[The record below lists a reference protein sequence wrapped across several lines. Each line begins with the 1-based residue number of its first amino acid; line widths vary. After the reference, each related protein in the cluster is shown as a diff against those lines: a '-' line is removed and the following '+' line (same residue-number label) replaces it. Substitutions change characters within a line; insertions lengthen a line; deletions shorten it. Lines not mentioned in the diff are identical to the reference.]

1 MAGLERSRAVSGLRD
16 PLAVARG
23 LGSAKD
29 GTGHW
34 WFQRLTSVALLLLT
48 PWFLVLLFGLLRA
61 EHYEVRAV
69 LAQPLNATL
78 MIAWLLSLF
87 WHSQLG
93 LQVVIEDY
101 VHGWAEWVLQ
111 LAARFAC
118 ALGAIASVLAVCR
131 IVFAA

>member
-1 MAGLERSRAVSGLRD
+1 MNLRD

-23 LGSAKD
+23 LGSARN

-34 WFQRLTSVALLLLT
+34 WLLRLTSIALLFLAPWFLLLLHGLVGADRYT
-48 PWFLVLLFGLLRA
+48 VQLVLSR
-61 EHYEVRAV
+61 
-69 LAQPLNATL
+69 PLNASLTL
-78 MIAWLLSLF
+78 AWVLSVF
-87 WHSQLG
+87 WHAQLG

-101 VHGWAEWVLQ
+101 VHGRAEWALQ
-111 LAARFAC
+111 ILVRFLC

>member
-1 MAGLERSRAVSGLRD
+1 MSLRD

-23 LGSAKD
+23 LGSARN

-34 WFQRLTSVALLLLT
+34 WLLRLTSIALLFLAPWFLLLLHGLVAADRYT
-48 PWFLVLLFGLLRA
+48 VQLVLSR
-61 EHYEVRAV
+61 
-69 LAQPLNATL
+69 PLNASL
-78 MIAWLLSLF
+78 MLAWVLSVF
-87 WHSQLG
+87 WHAQLG

-101 VHGWAEWVLQ
+101 VHGRAEWALQ
-111 LAARFAC
+111 ILVRFLC